1 MRPERSA
8 VGQTKIRSEQ
18 FRFTKHSNSVKN
30 CMVYSVELSSGIAAM
45 PKSNVRAKRGIDKTA
60 ILEAAFEMLSEGG
73 EVAFSVRKLGQA
85 IGVDPM
91 TVLHYFGTKD
101 ALLRCVADHALTT
114 VALPKPSSNWQ
125 DDLRKV
131 ARSYRD
137 LARRHPRVFHLHFR
151 FHATGPVDHASS
163 EVVYRA
169 MRSAG
174 LSDAD
179 AAGLGLAFYAFVLGF
194 ALAEAEGLLRPITK
208 DDERELSALDPQDCA
223 ATLALVPAFKIL
235 NRDAAFVAAINA
247 FISGVAIH
255 KVSAASTPTQRKVV
269 SADNRNVRA
278 KRLEAG

>member
-1 MRPERSA
+1 
-8 VGQTKIRSEQ
+8 
-18 FRFTKHSNSVKN
+18 
-30 CMVYSVELSSGIAAM
+30 MVYSVELSSGIAAM

-60 ILEAAFEMLSEGG
+60 ILEAAFEMLSGSG
-73 EVAFSVRKLGQA
+73 ELAFSVRKLGQA
-85 IGVDPM
+85 VGVDPM

-114 VALPKPSSNWQ
+114 VALPKPSSDWQ

-151 FHATGPVDHASS
+151 FHATGPVDHVSS

-208 DDERELSALDPQDCA
+208 DDERELQALDPEDCS
-223 ATLALVPAFKIL
+223 ATLALVPAFKVL

-247 FISGVAIH
+247 FISGVASH
-255 KVSAASTPTQRKVV
+255 HRSVSPVKSNEKPAASGRE
-269 SADNRNVRA
+269 AVRA
-278 KRLEAG
+278 KRARAG